1 MTICFFFLFQLKA
14 VQLNNELQVIATAEV
29 QFDSDLPEF
38 RTTGGVNSGP
48 KKNEYEISH
57 CLLKLLIY
65 KFYFV

>member
-57 CLLKLLIY
+57 CLLKLIY